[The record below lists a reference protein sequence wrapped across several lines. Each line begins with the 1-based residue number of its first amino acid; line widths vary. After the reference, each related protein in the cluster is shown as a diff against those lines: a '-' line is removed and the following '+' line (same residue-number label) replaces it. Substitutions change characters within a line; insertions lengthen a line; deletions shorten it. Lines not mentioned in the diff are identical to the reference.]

1 MSNVSIQ
8 LYYNVIAMTYDVRQ
22 LADAAGLSV
31 EVVRSYQSKG
41 LLSAPRHEG
50 RTAIYDSGHLDRLLK
65 IKALKAKGLSL
76 RAVADVL
83 AAGQDSP
90 WAEPEEGGSDERLT
104 RAELAERARVPPS
117 MLRSLEGSGVLRPLP
132 SDDAERPYSRADVRA
147 VRMLLALVSA
157 GVPMEEFMAV
167 AKLQIETSELL
178 AEGASK
184 LFLQYVREPMLKGE
198 PHPEAAEEFGDAFSM
213 MVQAA
218 SWLVGYHVER
228 TLVHAMVKELANS
241 GTHEEQDALHRA
253 LSVIDATFPG

>member
-1 MSNVSIQ
+1 
-8 LYYNVIAMTYDVRQ
+8 MTYDVRQ

-50 RTAIYDSGHLDRLLK
+50 RTAVYDSSHLERLQK

-83 AAGQDSP
+83 SAGQDSP
-90 WAEPEEGGSDERLT
+90 WADPEDDHSDERLT

-117 MLRSLEGSGVLRPLP
+117 MLRSLEGSGILRPLP
-132 SDDAERPYSRADVRA
+132 AGDDPEKPYSRADVRA

-184 LFLQYVREPMLKGE
+184 LFLRYVREPMLNGE
-198 PHPEAAEEFGDAFSM
+198 PHPEAAEEFADAFSM

-228 TLVHAMVKELANS
+228 TLVMAMAKELANV
-241 GTHEEQDALHRA
+241 GTDEERKALNSA
-253 LSVIDATFPG
+253 LGVIDASFPA

>member
-1 MSNVSIQ
+1 
-8 LYYNVIAMTYDVRQ
+8 MTYDVRQ
-22 LADAAGLSV
+22 LAEAAGLSV

-50 RTAIYDSGHLDRLLK
+50 RTAVYDSSHLDRLQK
-65 IKALKAKGLSL
+65 IKGLKAKGLSL

-83 AAGQDSP
+83 AAGPDSP
-90 WAEPEEGGSDERLT
+90 FFDGDDEESDERLT

-132 SDDAERPYSRADVRA
+132 ADDPDRPYSRADVRA

-228 TLVHAMVKELANS
+228 TLVMAMEKELASS
-241 GTHEEQDALHRA
+241 GTDEERTALHRA
-253 LSVIDATFPG
+253 LSVIDATFPA

>member
-1 MSNVSIQ
+1 
-8 LYYNVIAMTYDVRQ
+8 MTYDVRQ
-22 LADAAGLSV
+22 LAEAAGLSV

-50 RTAIYDSGHLDRLLK
+50 RTAVYDSGHLDRLQK
-65 IKALKAKGLSL
+65 IKALKARGLSL

-83 AAGQDSP
+83 SAGQDSP
-90 WAEPEEGGSDERLT
+90 WADRANDVSEERLS

-117 MLRSLEGSGVLRPLP
+117 MLRSLEGSGILRPLP
-132 SDDAERPYSRADVRA
+132 ADDPERPYSRADVRA

-167 AKLQIETSELL
+167 AKLQIDTSDLI
-178 AEGASK
+178 AEGAAK
-184 LFLQYVREPMLKGE
+184 LFLRYVREPMLHGE
-198 PHPEAAEEFGDAFSM
+198 PHPEAQEEFADAFAM

-228 TLVHAMVKELANS
+228 TLVREMAKELDAV
-241 GTHEEQDALHRA
+241 GTDDEKQALASA
-253 LSVIDATFPG
+253 LAAIDKTFL

>member
-1 MSNVSIQ
+1 
-8 LYYNVIAMTYDVRQ
+8 MTYDVRQ
-22 LADAAGLSV
+22 LAEAAGLSV

-50 RTAIYDSGHLDRLLK
+50 RTAIYDSSHLDRLLK
-65 IKALKAKGLSL
+65 IKALKSKGLSL

-83 AAGQDSP
+83 SAGQDSP
-90 WAEPEEGGSDERLT
+90 WADPADDHATDERLT
-104 RAELAERARVPPS
+104 RAALAERARVPPS
-117 MLRSLEGSGVLRPLP
+117 MLRSLEGSGILRPLP
-132 SDDAERPYSRADVRA
+132 ADDPERPYSRADVRA

-184 LFLQYVREPMLKGE
+184 LFLRYVREPMLNGE
-198 PHPEAAEEFGDAFSM
+198 PHPEAAEEFADAFSM

-228 TLVHAMVKELANS
+228 TRVMAMAKELANV
-241 GTHEEQDALHRA
+241 GTEEERAALNSA
-253 LSVIDATFPG
+253 LGVIDASFPA

>member
-1 MSNVSIQ
+1 
-8 LYYNVIAMTYDVRQ
+8 MTYDVRT
-22 LADAAGLSV
+22 LAEAAGLSV

-41 LLSAPRHEG
+41 LLAAPRHEG
-50 RTAIYDSGHLDRLLK
+50 RTAVYDSGHLDRLQK

-90 WAEPEEGGSDERLT
+90 WADPSDDEAVEERLT

-117 MLRSLEGSGVLRPLP
+117 MLRSLEGSGILRPLP
-132 SDDAERPYSRADVRA
+132 ADDPERPYSRADVRA

-178 AEGASK
+178 AAGASK
-184 LFLQYVREPMLKGE
+184 LFLQYVREPMLNGE
-198 PHPEAAEEFGDAFSM
+198 PHPEAAEEFSEAFSM

-228 TLVHAMVKELANS
+228 TLVAAMAKELANV
-241 GTHEEQDALHRA
+241 GTEEERAALHKA
-253 LSVIDATFPG
+253 LAAIDASFPA

>member
-1 MSNVSIQ
+1 M
-8 LYYNVIAMTYDVRQ
+8 AMTYDVRQ
-22 LADAAGLSV
+22 LAEAAGLSV

-50 RTAIYDSGHLDRLLK
+50 RTAVYDSSHLERLQK
-65 IKALKAKGLSL
+65 IKALKSKGLSL

-83 AAGQDSP
+83 AAGPDSP
-90 WAEPEEGGSDERLT
+90 FYDGAEADHSDERLT

-117 MLRSLEGSGVLRPLP
+117 MLRSLEGSGILRPLP
-132 SDDAERPYSRADVRA
+132 AEDPERPYSRADVRA

-178 AEGASK
+178 AEGASQ
-184 LFLQYVREPMLKGE
+184 LFLQYVREPMIHGE
-198 PHPEAAEEFGDAFSM
+198 PHPEVREEFADAFAM

-228 TLVHAMVKELANS
+228 TLVAAMAKELADL
-241 GTHEEQDALHRA
+241 GTADEIAAFTDALPA
-253 LSVIDATFPG
+253 IDQAFPA

>member
-1 MSNVSIQ
+1 M
-8 LYYNVIAMTYDVRQ
+8 AMTYDVRQ
-22 LADAAGLSV
+22 LAEAAGLSV

-41 LLSAPRHEG
+41 LLPPPRHEG
-50 RTAIYDSGHLDRLLK
+50 RTAVYDSSHLDRLAK

-83 AAGQDSP
+83 AAGPDSP
-90 WAEPEEGGSDERLT
+90 WGDTPADASDERLT

-117 MLRSLEGSGVLRPLP
+117 MLRSLEGSGILRPLP
-132 SDDAERPYSRADVRA
+132 ADDPERPYSRADVRA

-167 AKLQIETSELL
+167 ARIQIETSQLIADGA
-178 AEGASK
+178 AE
-184 LFLQYVREPMLKGE
+184 LFLRYVREPMLHGE
-198 PHPEAAEEFGDAFSM
+198 PHAEAAEDFADAFSM

-228 TLVHAMVKELANS
+228 TIVMAMEKQLANA
-241 GTHEEQDALHRA
+241 GTDAERDALKRR
-253 LSVIDATFPG
+253 LPR

>member
-1 MSNVSIQ
+1 M
-8 LYYNVIAMTYDVRQ
+8 AMTYDVRQ
-22 LADAAGLSV
+22 LAEAAGVSV

-41 LLSAPRHEG
+41 LLPAPRHEG
-50 RTAIYDSGHLDRLLK
+50 RTAVYDTSHLDRLLK

-90 WAEPEEGGSDERLT
+90 WADPSEDTAEERLT

-117 MLRSLEGSGVLRPLP
+117 MLRSLEGSGILRPLP
-132 SDDAERPYSRADVRA
+132 ADDPERPYSRADVRA

-167 AKLQIETSELL
+167 AKLQIETSEML
-178 AEGASK
+178 ADGASK
-184 LFLQYVREPMLKGE
+184 LFLRYVREPLLKGE
-198 PHPEAAEEFGDAFSM
+198 AHPEAADEFSEAFAM

-228 TLVHAMVKELANS
+228 TLVLGMTKELANV
-241 GTHEEQDALHRA
+241 GTEEERAALHKA
-253 LSVIDATFPG
+253 LAAIDASFPA

>member
-1 MSNVSIQ
+1 
-8 LYYNVIAMTYDVRQ
+8 MTYDVRQ
-22 LADAAGLSV
+22 LAEAAGLSV

-50 RTAIYDSGHLDRLLK
+50 RTAIYDTSHLDRLLK

-83 AAGQDSP
+83 AAGPDSP
-90 WAEPEEGGSDERLT
+90 WSDTEGDHSDERLT

-132 SDDAERPYSRADVRA
+132 TDDPERPYSRADVRA

-198 PHPEAAEEFGDAFSM
+198 PHPEAADEFGDAFSM

-241 GTHEEQDALHRA
+241 GTDEEREALHRA
-253 LSVIDATFPG
+253 LSVIDATFPA